1 MGSDYVSKLTPTL
14 PLDGFN
20 KAWTGFIIKEHYV
33 GELVSLAC
41 ILDQETNFA
50 KAFKKAFGKAL
61 PKPNQMIKCKGGF
74 AMWSGQGQYLLM
86 LNGENI
92 HADIDI
98 ADKLGGAAYA
108 TLQSDG
114 WASFDVN
121 GDKVFDVLERF
132 IPLDIRRAAKHYATR
147 TSAHHIAVI
156 ILKYSETKIQLLTP
170 RSSAQSFLES
180 LVHTAENVLV

>member
-1 MGSDYVSKLTPTL
+1 MGSGYVSKLTPTL

-20 KAWTGFIIKEHYV
+20 KVWTGFVIKEHYV

-41 ILDQETNFA
+41 ILDQETDFA

-61 PKPNQMIKCKGGF
+61 PKPNQMIECKGGF
-74 AMWSGQGQYLLM
+74 ALWSGQGQYMLL
-86 LNGENI
+86 LVDENI
-92 HADIDI
+92 QADIDI
-98 ADKLGGAAYA
+98 AENLSGTAYT

-132 IPLDIRRAAKHYATR
+132 IPLDIRRAPKHYATR
-147 TSAHHIAVI
+147 TNAHHIAVI
-156 ILKYSETKIQLLTP
+156 VLKYSETKMQLLTP

-180 LVHTAENVLV
+180 LVHTAENVLG